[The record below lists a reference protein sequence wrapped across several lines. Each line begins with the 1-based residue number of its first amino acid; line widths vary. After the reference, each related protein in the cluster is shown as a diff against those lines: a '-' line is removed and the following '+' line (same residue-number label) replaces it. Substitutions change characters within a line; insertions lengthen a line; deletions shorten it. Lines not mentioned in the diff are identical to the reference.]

1 MPKVQT
7 HLSRLTVAN
16 GETLVWGVRTYVMGI
31 INVTPDSFSG
41 DGLNGDLN
49 AIVER
54 ALRIEEEGAD
64 ILDIGAES
72 TRPGHT
78 KITVKEELDRLIPA
92 LDAVVSKVSLPIS
105 VDTSKAEVARCAIEA
120 GAVIVNDISG
130 LKTDPKL
137 AEVAAYS
144 GAGLILMHNQQGTQ
158 YQNLLPEM
166 TASLKNSINTAVI
179 SGVAKEN
186 IIVDPGIG
194 FGKTPDHNLEILARL
209 TELQTLSCPILV
221 GFSRKSTLGLLLE
234 LPVEQR
240 IEGTAATV
248 TLAIS
253 GGADIVRVHDVKEM
267 VRICRVTDAVVHN
280 WRPLGWKQS

>member
-209 TELQTLSCPILV
+209 NELQTLSCPILV

>member
-78 KITVKEELDRLIPA
+78 KITVEEELDRLIPA

-209 TELQTLSCPILV
+209 NELQTLSCPILV